1 MNEKDDIKLRYYDF
15 LDEQRRIND
24 SIISEVKNDGI
35 KEGIKDGILKN
46 KKEMIIKINNE
57 KININ
62 TIAKCANL
70 SLEEVQD
77 IIHNSGYDSEN

>member
-35 KEGIKDGILKN
+35 KEGIKEGILKN
-46 KKEMIIKINNE
+46 KREMILNMHNE

-70 SLEEVQD
+70 SLEEVLD
-77 IIHNSGYDSEN
+77 IINNPNYYNDN